1 MKKLFI
7 LLAACL
13 LIGCTPK
20 DKEVSRVVVETDVIQ
35 GVNYLM
41 VCEKVNGHIE
51 SETCFWHYDDFTP
64 APFEY
69 NPDYQVPLL
78 GDPLGVR
85 SV

>member
-1 MKKLFI
+1 MKKIITL
-7 LLAACL
+7 LLAGL
-13 LIGCTPK
+13 MIGCS
-20 DKEVSRVVVETDVIQ
+20 KEIERVIVETDTIN

-41 VCEKVNGHIE
+41 ICEKVDGHIE
-51 SETCFWHYDDFTP
+51 SETCFWNYEDGTP

>member
-1 MKKLFI
+1 MKKIIAL
-7 LLAACL
+7 LLAGL
-13 LIGCTPK
+13 MIGCSK
-20 DKEVSRVVVETDVIQ
+20 GKVVQRVIVETDIIN

-41 VCEKVNGHIE
+41 ICEKVDGHIE
-51 SETCFWHYDDFTP
+51 SETCFWNNEDGTP

-85 SV
+85 WL